1 MLPVMRLM
9 PARFRQLMAHSGGH
23 VACPLGA
30 TSFERRPLFLLLCR
44 YFMIATPHLAERELT
59 GSPATIGWQR
69 LARYRIAVVMPAY
82 NEAAR
87 ISQTLA
93 GIPAFIRHIIVVDDC
108 SRDETSQVIKQLSED
123 DPRIELIRHEKNQGV
138 GGAMITGLTRAKELQ
153 AQLVVKMDSD
163 GQMSPE
169 DLPALLRPLVNG
181 QADFAKGNRFHD
193 FLALAQMPPIRRAGN
208 MALSFL
214 TKAAAG
220 YWNIADPCNGY
231 VAIRGEVLAAL
242 PLNSLQRSYFF
253 ETSLLAQLFL
263 LGAVIRDVPM
273 PARYGTEQS
282 KLRITR
288 ILFEFPPKLLG
299 CLLRRLVLK
308 NFIYDF
314 SMESLYLLASLPLL
328 LGGMIY
334 GGWNWLQYARLG
346 IGAPTGTVVIP
357 AMLIILG
364 FQLLLSAL
372 GEDVRNVPQ
381 RPLCGGQLPEDES

>member
-1 MLPVMRLM
+1 
-9 PARFRQLMAHSGGH
+9 
-23 VACPLGA
+23 
-30 TSFERRPLFLLLCR
+30 
-44 YFMIATPHLAERELT
+44 MIATPLTIERE
-59 GSPATIGWQR
+59 PAR
-69 LARYRIAVVMPAY
+69 RPHPLASYRIAIVLPAY

-87 ISQTLA
+87 IANTLR
-93 GIPAFIRHIIVVDDC
+93 GLPAYVRHIIVVDDC
-108 SRDETSQVIKQLSED
+108 SRDATSDVVQELAAN

-153 AQLVVKMDSD
+153 VQLVVKMDGD
-163 GQMSPE
+163 GQMSSD
-169 DLPALLRPLVNG
+169 DLPALLRPLING

-193 FLALAQMPPIRRAGN
+193 FLALAQMPALRRAGN
-208 MALSFL
+208 MGLSFL

-231 VAIRGEVLAAL
+231 VALRGEVLAAL
-242 PLNSLQRSYFF
+242 PLHALQRSYFF

-273 PARYGTEQS
+273 PARYGQEQS
-282 KLRITR
+282 KLRIGR
-288 ILFEFPPKLLG
+288 ILLEFPPKLLG

-314 SMESLYLLASLPLL
+314 SMESLYLLAAMPLL
-328 LGGMIY
+328 LGGGIY
-334 GGWNWLQYARLG
+334 GGFNWARYAWLG

-357 AMLIILG
+357 AMMIILG

-372 GEDVRNVPQ
+372 GEDVRNVPT
-381 RPLCGGQLPEDES
+381 RPLCGGPLVRDEEDSLVSDR